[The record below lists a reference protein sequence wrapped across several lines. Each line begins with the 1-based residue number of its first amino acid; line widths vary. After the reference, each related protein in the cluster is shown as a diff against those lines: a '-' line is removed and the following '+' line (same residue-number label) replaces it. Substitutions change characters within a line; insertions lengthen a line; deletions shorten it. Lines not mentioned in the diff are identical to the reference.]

1 MTVRTEYV
9 TNGRNRTAE
18 AMPEKWKKTIFSG
31 VFFLTF
37 SNLLTK
43 LCGLFLKVPLTNTLG
58 DTGMAYFNLAYTVYK
73 WFYMISTAGLPVAA
87 AVLTAESIRER
98 AFARVRAVRDTALL
112 LFCGLG
118 TVGSLLMALG
128 APMFAALQK
137 VPEASMAIAAI
148 APALFCICVSSALRG
163 WYQGLGELRPA
174 AVSQVTEAAVKMVCG
189 LLFGGYALRH
199 GYALPTVAAFAVSGL
214 SAGCFLGMLVMLAAL
229 PAENRAVLSA
239 EGQETQEAWETQEA
253 QKINRAEKKRL
264 LSRLFGIALPVTV
277 SASVLSLSDLLDS
290 MIVIRR
296 MTGAGVSAA
305 DALRLYGSY
314 TALAV
319 PMFNLPPVLIYPVTT
334 ALIPVLAGAAEEK
347 RNALIR
353 SSIRLTAVIAL
364 PCAAGMT
371 VLAEPI
377 LRLFYRAD
385 LAATG
390 APLLTLLAPAV
401 FFLSM
406 LAVSNAVLQAAGHA
420 DLPVCAMAAG
430 ALVKLVSGWFLTG
443 TPGVGIL
450 GTPVSTV
457 LCYLV
462 MAVADLCFV
471 VQKTDCRLAFLPL
484 LWKPLFAS
492 LLCAG
497 SAEGFRRMINGR
509 VPASAATLCAVAVG
523 GIVYL
528 AALVLLRGFP
538 REEFSLLPIKIKRKP
553 GDAV

>member
-118 TVGSLLMALG
+118 AAGSLLMALG

-137 VPEASMAIAAI
+137 VPEAASAIAAI

-174 AVSQVTEAAVKMVCG
+174 AVSQVTEAAVKMLCG
-189 LLFGGYALRH
+189 LLFGGYALRR
-199 GYALPTVAAFAVSGL
+199 GYVLPTVAAFAVSGL
-214 SAGCFLGMLVMLAAL
+214 SVGCFLGMLVMLAAL
-229 PAENRAVLSA
+229 PNENRAVLTA
-239 EGQETQEAWETQEA
+239 EGQEKRITR
-253 QKINRAEKKRL
+253 ISRAEKKRL

-334 ALIPVLAGAAEEK
+334 ALIPVLAGASEEK
-347 RNALIR
+347 RNTLIR

-364 PCAAGMT
+364 PCATGMT

-406 LAVSNAVLQAAGHA
+406 LAVSNAVLQATGHA
-420 DLPVCAMAAG
+420 DLPVYAMAAG
-430 ALVKLVSGWFLTG
+430 ALVKLVSGWILTG
-443 TPGVGIL
+443 TPGIGIL

-462 MAVADLCFV
+462 MAVMNLCFV
-471 VQKTDCRLAFLPL
+471 VKKTDCRLSFLSL
-484 LWKPLFAS
+484 LWKPLLAS

-497 SAEGFRRMINGR
+497 SAEGFRRLIIVRAGR
-509 VPASAATLCAVAVG
+509 LPASMTTLCAVAVG

-528 AALVLLRGFP
+528 AALVLMHGFP
-538 REEFSLLPIKIKRKP
+538 REELALLPIRNKRKP
-553 GDAV
+553 GDAA